1 MRRGLA
7 RSTTI
12 LTGGRT
18 RQASVRAALTALA
31 ADAEIVV
38 VHDAAR
44 PFAPPDLFTDV
55 IRAVEGGAD
64 GAVPVIAVA
73 DTVKRLDGVRV
84 VDTVARNELGLAQT
98 PQAFRVRAL
107 REAHDRAFTAEEKVT
122 DDAMLLERTATVVA
136 VAGDPRN
143 FKITTMLDLAR
154 AEARMGGV
162 RA

>member
-1 MRRGLA
+1 MTDGGARAAAILLAAGPPGYDEEA
-7 RSTTI
+7 RSCCEGLPVPTTI
-12 LTGGRT
+12 LPGGRT

-73 DTVKRLDGVRV
+73 DTVTRLAGARA
-84 VDTVARNELGLAQT
+84 VDTAA
-98 PQAFRVRAL
+98 A
-107 REAHDRAFTAEEKVT
+107 
-122 DDAMLLERTATVVA
+122 
-136 VAGDPRN
+136 
-143 FKITTMLDLAR
+143 
-154 AEARMGGV
+154 
-162 RA
+162 